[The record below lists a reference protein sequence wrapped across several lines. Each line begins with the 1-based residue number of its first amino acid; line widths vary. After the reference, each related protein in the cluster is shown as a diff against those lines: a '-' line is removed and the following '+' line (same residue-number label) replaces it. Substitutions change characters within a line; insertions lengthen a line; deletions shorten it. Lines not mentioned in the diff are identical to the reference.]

1 MKTSTRII
9 VAFSFTAAVLILP
22 AAIVHAITTL
32 FGV

>member
-9 VAFSFTAAVLILP
+9 AAFTLTAAVLILP
-22 AAIVHAITTL
+22 AAIVNLITTL